1 MLETMHANI
10 STYESDKNKIS
21 LNNPTRILPKEH
33 FVRGAS
39 NYSSVTQ
46 DNSSIP
52 GMPKISNTSNFT
64 PFSEIMIF
72 PATETI
78 GNLTVDRE
86 SLHTHNYID
95 NFELPICPNHAI
107 DAPSSPGD

>member
-1 MLETMHANI
+1 
-10 STYESDKNKIS
+10 
-21 LNNPTRILPKEH
+21 
-33 FVRGAS
+33 
-39 NYSSVTQ
+39 
-46 DNSSIP
+46 
-52 GMPKISNTSNFT
+52 MPKISNSSNFT

-95 NFELPICPNHAI
+95 NFELPISPNHAI
-107 DAPSSPGD
+107 DTPSSSGYSDSSQDGDMTSDVQADVSSRKDVCSS